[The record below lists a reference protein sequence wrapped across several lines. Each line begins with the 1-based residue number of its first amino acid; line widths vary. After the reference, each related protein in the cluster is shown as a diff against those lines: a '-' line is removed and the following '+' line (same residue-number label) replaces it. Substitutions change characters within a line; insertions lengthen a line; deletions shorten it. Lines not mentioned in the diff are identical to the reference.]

1 MHIIVILT
9 IVILML
15 WCRHIYDSIEP
26 LVSKTYTVTPSIKQQ
41 QQQQKLQ
48 QQRLK
53 QQRLKQQRLKQQK
66 QLKKQKQK
74 KQKQQKQLSSMP
86 EFKGRTHIVDSSYG
100 GASYF

>member
-1 MHIIVILT
+1 M
-9 IVILML
+9 LML

-41 QQQQKLQ
+41 QQQKLQ
-48 QQRLK
+48 QQKLKQKRLK
-53 QQRLKQQRLKQQK
+53 QQQKQK
-66 QLKKQKQK
+66 QLKKQKK
-74 KQKQQKQLSSMP
+74 QKQLSSMP